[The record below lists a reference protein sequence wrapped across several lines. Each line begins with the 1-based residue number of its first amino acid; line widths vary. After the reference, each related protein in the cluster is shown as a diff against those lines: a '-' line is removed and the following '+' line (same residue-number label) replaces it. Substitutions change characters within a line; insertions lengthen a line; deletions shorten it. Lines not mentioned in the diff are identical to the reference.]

1 MGDISNGY
9 KTGQALS
16 PVEIMRE
23 VALVNDLAQVMMD
36 LSALVIDQGKLGLR
50 ATLFRFLHPPPRV
63 PTPPLNPQELAA
75 VTPYF
80 PTSRP
85 SAFQAFTVPTTQAG
99 VRRHQ
104 VFPDSNISQASGA
117 AITSGV
123 RQVFEVGKSSRG
135 AQDGESHN
143 NMHLGES
150 CKRKNLIILQRDKE
164 SRQHKQ
170 QETEQ
175 RMGGILKP
183 PKKR

>member
-1 MGDISNGY
+1 MTDSS
-9 KTGQALS
+9 L
-16 PVEIMRE
+16 PVP
-23 VALVNDLAQVMMD
+23 
-36 LSALVIDQGKLGLR
+36 
-50 ATLFRFLHPPPRV
+50 LHPPPRV

-99 VRRHQ
+99 VGRHQ

-117 AITSGV
+117 AITYGV

-150 CKRKNLIILQRDKE
+150 SKRKNLIILQRDKE

-183 PKKR
+183 RKKR

>member
-1 MGDISNGY
+1 MTDSS
-9 KTGQALS
+9 L
-16 PVEIMRE
+16 PVP
-23 VALVNDLAQVMMD
+23 
-36 LSALVIDQGKLGLR
+36 
-50 ATLFRFLHPPPRV
+50 LHPPPRV

-117 AITSGV
+117 AITYGV

-150 CKRKNLIILQRDKE
+150 SKRKNLIILQRDKE

-183 PKKR
+183 PKKRCHDFMLAASVSAFISAFVLQHGYLCVNFGLSIVVSLQFKSSVMF